1 MKAKFYSNS
10 LPIVNIKAKQV
21 AQIICSYYGIQ
32 KQPSAFKRNDAL
44 SRAMGYKSH
53 SDLVSQSK
61 SNTAPISISPNYP
74 QTEMEKFKD
83 AVSKEFASVFS
94 DLKENEVRYALSR
107 TLAMVVSVTDEEN
120 LLIEIVQQINTHLHD
135 GVYDR
140 FLIDLVGCT
149 KEDNEEVL
157 TCLLGFFCKLV
168 VNPSLNENS
177 IYFPLAREVVI
188 SDNNQLLVMINPE
201 IYPLNRNVKI
211 TVR

>member
-10 LPIVNIKAKQV
+10 HPIVNIKAKQV
-21 AQIICSYYGIQ
+21 SQIICSCYGIQ

-83 AVSKEFASVFS
+83 AVSKEFASVFG
-94 DLKENEVRYALSR
+94 DLKEEEVRYALSR
-107 TLAMVVSVTDEEN
+107 TLAMIVSEADEEN
-120 LLIEIVQQINTHLHD
+120 LLSEIVQTINTRLHD
-135 GVYDR
+135 GVYDC
-140 FLIDLVGCT
+140 FLIDLVGST
-149 KEDNEEVL
+149 KNNQDVL
-157 TCLLGFFCKLV
+157 RYLLGFFCKLNV
-168 VNPSLNENS
+168 HTSLNENS

-188 SDNNQLLVMINPE
+188 SDKNQLLVMINPE

-211 TVR
+211 NVG